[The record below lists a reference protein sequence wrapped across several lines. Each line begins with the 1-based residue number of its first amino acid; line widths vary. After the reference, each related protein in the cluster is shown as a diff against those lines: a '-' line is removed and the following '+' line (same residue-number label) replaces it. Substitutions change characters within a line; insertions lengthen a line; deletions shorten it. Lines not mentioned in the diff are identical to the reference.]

1 MLVAYLAALYIEKGH
16 SAFEGFVTAIY
27 AQLVPVAVQALRSER
42 PLTNSP
48 EAIGPVNYV
57 GMLMEWAQRSR
68 RPNARTI
75 TFGPSSRIGR
85 HHEPLW
91 SLTCKVQESKASGE
105 VGVYEYCGMGSTVA
119 EAKREYAQL
128 SPASGAAALLTFPA
142 SSTVRLSALHRARV
156 GLSNT
161 R

>member
-1 MLVAYLAALYIEKGH
+1 
-16 SAFEGFVTAIY
+16 VTAIY

-68 RPNARTI
+68 RTI
-75 TFGPSSRIGR
+75 TFGPSSRMGR
-85 HHEPLW
+85 HHEPLL
-91 SLTCKVQESKASGE
+91 SLTCKAQESKASGE

-128 SPASGAAALLTFPA
+128 SPASRAAALLTFPA
-142 SSTVRLSALHRARV
+142 SSTVRLSAFHRARV